1 MGWAPDPTKFSES
14 LSEKKGPKGRLFA
27 LDNGDKLETPAHKWR
42 KRKEGK
48 KEREG
53 RKQENRKIAMA
64 GLTFSS
70 YMMVTS
76 IWRKFLAEKKYTCLK
91 EEVYLAVT
99 FSKIRVDV
107 YFFVCFPYSW
117 SVSKGSALATKQL
130 EANSVFLL
138 IQVSKLIFNL
148 LSRRLW

>member
-1 MGWAPDPTKFSES
+1 MKKKVQKAGFLRSTTPISWKPPHTSEGKG
-14 LSEKKGPKGRLFA
+14 KK
-27 LDNGDKLETPAHKWR
+27 E
-42 KRKEGK
+42 K
-48 KEREG
+48 KEREE

-76 IWRKFLAEKKYTCLK
+76 IWRKFLAEKNFNCLK
-91 EEVYLAVT
+91 DEVYLTVT

-148 LSRRLW
+148 LSRRL

>member
-1 MGWAPDPTKFSES
+1 MEWAPDLTKVSES
-14 LSEKKGPKGRLFA
+14 LSEKKVQKAGFLRSITPISWKPPHTSEGKG
-27 LDNGDKLETPAHKWR
+27 
-42 KRKEGK
+42 KEEK

-64 GLTFSS
+64 GFTFRS

-107 YFFVCFPYSW
+107 YFFVCFAYW

-138 IQVSKLIFNL
+138 IQASKLIFNL
-148 LSRRLW
+148 LSRRL

>member
-1 MGWAPDPTKFSES
+1 MKKKVQKAGFLRSTTPISWKPPHTSEGKG
-14 LSEKKGPKGRLFA
+14 KK
-27 LDNGDKLETPAHKWR
+27 E
-42 KRKEGK
+42 K

-76 IWRKFLAEKKYTCLK
+76 IWRKFLAEKNFNCLK
-91 EEVYLAVT
+91 DEVYLAVT
-99 FSKIRVDV
+99 FLKIRVDV
-107 YFFVCFPYSW
+107 YFFVCFAYSW
-117 SVSKGSALATKQL
+117 SVSKGSALATKQV

-148 LSRRLW
+148 LSRRLL

>member
-1 MGWAPDPTKFSES
+1 MGWAPDLTKFSES
-14 LSEKKGPKGRLFA
+14 LSEKKVQKAGFLRST
-27 LDNGDKLETPAHKWR
+27 TPISWKPPHTS
-42 KRKEGK
+42 EEK

-107 YFFVCFPYSW
+107 YFFVCFAYW

-148 LSRRLW
+148 LSRRL

>member
-1 MGWAPDPTKFSES
+1 MGWAPDLTKFSES
-14 LSEKKGPKGRLFA
+14 LSEKKVQKAGFLRSTTPISWKPPHTSEGKG
-27 LDNGDKLETPAHKWR
+27 
-42 KRKEGK
+42 KEEK

-64 GLTFSS
+64 GFTFRS

-76 IWRKFLAEKKYTCLK
+76 IWRKFLAEKNFNCLK
-91 EEVYLAVT
+91 DEVYLAVT

-107 YFFVCFPYSW
+107 YFFVCFAYW

-138 IQVSKLIFNL
+138 IQVSKLVFNL
-148 LSRRLW
+148 LSRRL

>member
-1 MGWAPDPTKFSES
+1 MGWAPDLTKFSES
-14 LSEKKGPKGRLFA
+14 LSEKKVQKAGFLRSTTPISWKPPHTSEGKG
-27 LDNGDKLETPAHKWR
+27 
-42 KRKEGK
+42 KEEK

-91 EEVYLAVT
+91 EEVYSAVT

-107 YFFVCFPYSW
+107 YFFSFVLHIGLFPKAVHLLRNSW
-117 SVSKGSALATKQL
+117 
-130 EANSVFLL
+130 
-138 IQVSKLIFNL
+138 
-148 LSRRLW
+148 RRTQFSC

>member
-1 MGWAPDPTKFSES
+1 
-14 LSEKKGPKGRLFA
+14 
-27 LDNGDKLETPAHKWR
+27 
-42 KRKEGK
+42 
-48 KEREG
+48 
-53 RKQENRKIAMA
+53 MA
-64 GLTFSS
+64 GFTFRS

-76 IWRKFLAEKKYTCLK
+76 IWRKFLAEKKYSCLK

-107 YFFVCFPYSW
+107 YFFVCFAYW

-138 IQVSKLIFNL
+138 IQVSKPIFNL
-148 LSRRLW
+148 LSRRL